1 MQTVTAVSAAVL
13 EPFVDPE
20 RAAAFLSIPRRTL
33 LGLARRG
40 KIPGHGI
47 PGKGKKKSWRFRL
60 SELDRWMQTEVT
72 SISDQ
77 GRIQER
83 NFL

>member
-1 MQTVTAVSAAVL
+1 MQPVTAVSVAVL

-20 RAAAFLSIPRRTL
+20 RAATFLSIPRKTL

-47 PGKGKKKSWRFRL
+47 PGKGRKKSWRFRL
-60 SELDRWMQTEVT
+60 SELDRWMETEVT

-77 GRIQER
+77 GRIHER